1 MKIPKII
8 LPEKLRPYKGV
19 LLFVVILLGSN
30 FFWKYNVLGDE
41 VNGLDAVITFGGMNI
56 TPPFVWMAKHVAHVS
71 EIILQ
76 TLNFKVLLE
85 PDNILRHPNGN
96 AVQVIW
102 ACTGL
107 KQAYI
112 FVCII
117 AFNRGSFIKKLW
129 FIPLGLLAIYAFN
142 IFRIAFIVGCIES
155 HPGWFEF
162 LHLYLFKYLF
172 YLLIFFMW
180 VLWEEKI
187 AVTEVEND
195 K

>member
-1 MKIPKII
+1 MRVPKII

-19 LLFVVILLGSN
+19 LLFAVILLISN

-41 VNGLDAVITFGGMNI
+41 VNGLDTDVTFWGFNI
-56 TPPFVWMAKHVAHVS
+56 TPPFVWMAKHVAHVTQA
-71 EIILQ
+71 ILQ
-76 TLNFKVLLE
+76 TLNFKLTLD

-112 FVCII
+112 FTCII
-117 AFNRGSFIKKLW
+117 AFNRGAFKKKLW
-129 FIPLGLLAIYAFN
+129 FIPLGLVVIYAFN
-142 IFRIAFIVGCIES
+142 IFRIAFIAACIQN
-155 HPGWFEF
+155 HPNWFEF

-172 YLLIFFMW
+172 YLVIFFMW

-187 AVTEVEND
+187 NSQPNYEL
-195 K
+195 